1 MKNRFSNRET
11 LNFQQV
17 GGFDPTG
24 GSVRPSSVTS
34 AKSITS
40 PTPGAKGMSGIE
52 AIMNPLLTGEGL
64 EVSSNILRSL
74 DLAKS

>member
-11 LNFQQV
+11 LNLQV

-24 GSVRPSSVTS
+24 GSVRPPSVTS
-34 AKSITS
+34 AKSTT
-40 PTPGAKGMSGIE
+40 PAPGAQGMSGIE

-64 EVSSNILRSL
+64 EVSSNILISL
-74 DLAKS
+74 DLARS